1 MSALSP
7 NVGVM
12 KNVKFPKTP
21 AQVFRETTAD
31 IVAYNVGV
39 ALRVIWEVTKP
50 ILKWTA
56 IITVFSFVWMV
67 YLIWH
72 LIFGT
77 MNK

>member
-1 MSALSP
+1 MSAPFP

-12 KNVKFPKTP
+12 KNMKFPKSP
-21 AQVFRETTAD
+21 AQVYRETTAD

-56 IITVFSFVWMV
+56 IIAVFSFVWMV
-67 YLIWH
+67 YLIWQ

-77 MNK
+77 VNK